1 MTFLTLQ
8 KLRQYL
14 PAIFFLGGF
23 AWDALTIGR
32 QVQQS
37 DLIILTSYLVAA
49 ALILWWLAHHAEKS
63 HEQLHSHLS
72 EGWMLRILPKNWRG
86 AVPYFLLQFLFGSLL
101 SALFILYFKSS
112 SYAYA
117 LIWSLLLAA
126 ALVGNEFLEHHYK
139 ESTISWTMF
148 GFCAILLLNFLI
160 PCLFGSIH
168 WFWFVLSTLTG
179 AGLTHYFYL
188 KAHSKIHQIK
198 SATNSIETDTMPPS
212 QSPCRKLST
221 AIIPTWIVAGVLMVA
236 YFCDVIPPVPL
247 VKLDARVGTT
257 LTKTAGDFRINIDYH
272 PWWQPWRVFSNA
284 VHIAAGERVYCV
296 TAIFAPQGLHTVLYH
311 RWQYKQGK
319 TWVTASRISF
329 ALNGG
334 RQAGYRGSTYKQN
347 LAAGDWRVIVETEEA
362 HTVSVDNFT
371 IVVTPSGEQILH
383 KQVSI

>member
-1 MTFLTLQ
+1 MFLTTSPILE
-8 KLRQYL
+8 KLRKYF

-23 AWDALTIGR
+23 AWDALTIGK

-37 DLIILTSYLVAA
+37 DLIILTSYLLAA

-72 EGWMLRILPKNWRG
+72 EGWLLRILPKSWRG
-86 AVPYFLLQFLFGSLL
+86 ALPYFLLQFLFGSLL

-117 LIWSLLLAA
+117 FLWSLLLAA

-148 GFCAILLLNFLI
+148 GFCAILLLNFLL
-160 PCLFGSIH
+160 PCLLGSIH

-188 KAHSKIHQIK
+188 KAHQVK
-198 SATNSIETDTMPPS
+198 SAAHSILIDEKPVFEP
-212 QSPCRKLST
+212 RKKLST
-221 AIIPTWIVAGVLMVA
+221 SIIPTWVVASVLILA

-247 VKLDARVGTT
+247 VKLDAKIGTT
-257 LTKTAGDFRINIDYH
+257 LTKAAGDYCINIDYH
-272 PWWQPWRVFSNA
+272 PWWQPWLIFSHA
-284 VHIAAGERVYCV
+284 VHIATGERVYYV
-296 TAIFAPQGLHTVLYH
+296 TAIFAPQGLRTRLYN

-329 ALNGG
+329 DLNGG
-334 RQAGYRGSTYKQN
+334 RQAGFRGYTFKRN
-347 LAAGDWRVIVETEEA
+347 LTAGDWRVIVETEKA
-362 HTVSVDNFT
+362 HTVSIDNFT
-371 IVVTPSGEQILH
+371 IVITPSDEQNLH